1 MWYAARIGTEMSF
14 HLVDRIHEFRPE
26 KGARGSLQIPADAED
41 FPLSL
46 VVEAVGQLAS
56 YIAMASA
63 DFSMRPVAAIAGE
76 VIAHRTVSP
85 GDLLEL
91 EVNVGA
97 LRASAMRYG
106 GSARVGGDVAVE
118 LRRCTGAML
127 PMDAFD
133 DPASVRELMRQL
145 QTTGAPPRG
154 FPARTEFAPRVLKE
168 SHELGRATATLEA
181 PERASFYADHFPRRP
196 VYPATL
202 LLDAKIRVAQ
212 RLAAG
217 STAPDSVLPEIRAVR
232 SVKVRA
238 FTPPGGRIDVVVAEG
253 EADEDARQFEMEA
266 FADEA
271 RVSTA
276 TVSFDSRTL

>member
-1 MWYAARIGTEMSF
+1 MSF
-14 HLVDRIHEFRPE
+14 HLVDRILEFRPE

-76 VIAHRTVSP
+76 VIAHRIVSP
-85 GDLLEL
+85 GDRLEL
-91 EVNVGA
+91 EVQVGA
-97 LRASAMRYG
+97 MRPSAMRYG
-106 GSARVGGDVAVE
+106 GSARVGDEVAVE

-133 DPASVRELMRQL
+133 DPEHVRAQMRTL
-145 QTTGAPPRG
+145 QATGAPPRG
-154 FPARTEFAPRVLKE
+154 FPARSEFAPRILE
-168 SHELGRATATLEA
+168 ERHEPGRATATLEA
-181 PERASFYADHFPRRP
+181 PEHASFYADHFPRRP

-217 STAPDSVLPEIRAVR
+217 AATPESGLPRIQTVR
-232 SVKVRA
+232 NVKVRA
-238 FTPPGGRIDVVVAEG
+238 FTPPAGRIDVVVEG
-253 EADEDARQFEMEA
+253 DPDAATPEFKMEA

-271 RVSTA
+271 RVSSA
-276 TVSFDSRTL
+276 TVVFDSRRG